1 MINEK
6 LLAEKK
12 RMHKKR
18 PHFVRQDYGVRLRV
32 SDNYWRKPRG
42 YHSKMR
48 RGEAGKRKVV
58 QAGYRSPAE
67 LRGVNL
73 KGFRLVHV
81 ETVKQL
87 EKINPHEEMAI
98 MSSNIGLKKKLALV
112 KLAERKNIK
121 FANIK
126 DEKKFVVDVEA
137 QMKARKDARKSVL
150 EKRTSKK
157 EEKKEKKEEHKA
169 KAEDKPATQEKSQ
182 EKEAKP
188 KLEENKAKSPDFAS
202 HASHDKPEAITHG
215 DSTSHGVKK

>member
-1 MINEK
+1 MVNEK

-67 LRGVNL
+67 LRGINL

-81 ETVKQL
+81 ETLQQL
-87 EKINPHEEMAI
+87 EKINPKDEMAI
-98 MSSNIGLKKKLALV
+98 MSSNLGLKKRLALV
-112 KLAERKNIK
+112 KLAEKKGIK
-121 FANIK
+121 FTNIK
-126 DEKKFVVDVEA
+126 DGKKFVADTESR
-137 QMKARKDARKSVL
+137 MKARKDARKSVL

-157 EEKKEKKEEHKA
+157 EEKKEKKEEK
-169 KAEDKPATQEKSQ
+169 KETKPTTQ

-188 KLEENKAKSPDFAS
+188 KMEEKKT
-202 HASHDKPEAITHG
+202 EAITHE